1 MTTIIER
8 LASAVNGWGITWGT
22 EETRWV
28 ATDADAKDLFDLL
41 EVHGLT
47 VMDRAEVEAAER
59 HLRAIQAELRSRAGV
74 DV

>member
-8 LASAVNGWGITWGT
+8 LAASLAGVYAG
-22 EETRWV
+22 
-28 ATDADAKDLFDLL
+28 ADDLDAKGLIDQM

-59 HLRAIQAELRSRAGV
+59 HLRAIQAELRARAGV